1 MKFKTDIF
9 EGVEPPLSSR
19 FKLEGVK
26 FPTSQEV

>member
-9 EGVEPPLSSR
+9 EGIEPPSSSR

-26 FPTSQEV
+26 RCIS